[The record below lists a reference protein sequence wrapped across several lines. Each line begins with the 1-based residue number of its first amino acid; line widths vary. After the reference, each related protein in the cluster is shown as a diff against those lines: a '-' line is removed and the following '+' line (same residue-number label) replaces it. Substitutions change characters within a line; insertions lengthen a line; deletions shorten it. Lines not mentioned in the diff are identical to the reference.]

1 MPNPTAKPTALNG
14 AIIDSVTQANTK
26 VVNEA
31 PAMAMGNLYL
41 AVSRALGPNAGSPQ
55 QANVYP
61 PSATISN
68 KPTGDSEDKL

>member
-14 AIIDSVTQANTK
+14 AIIDAVTQANTK

-41 AVSRALGPNAGSPQ
+41 AGSRALGPNTGSPQ
-55 QANVYP
+55 QANVCQ
-61 PSATISN
+61 PSALIPN
-68 KPTGDSEDKL
+68 KPAGDSEDK